1 MLSPILLVQDD
12 QRSYKKQLRDS
23 LIKLIDELAF
33 NKKTDNDDVRHEV
46 AMWVDNTYF
55 WENNASI
62 NRLVH
67 VDPKEFCDLIDAN
80 CIVRIVKRHGFNH
93 PFVVAWILDE
103 FAAYGVDLD
112 VSDSKCHL
120 MGHIMLHGDPALLD
134 CYLNEMG
141 VVPSRNGDEFFY
153 RCQKDTMTLLDY
165 FAVYEPWQVFLEW
178 LYRGRI
184 RACDMPKELIEF
196 VSYFYYVYMPHKIQE
211 LSGAKKQLQV
221 MYSEDVTND
230 RLLDLLKDALDDI
243 VTVERKMAR
252 ICDEYI
258 NSEAF
263 DDVVEAYLAS
273 DSSDECSDECSDE
286 ESDEEES
293 DLDSIECSSEC
304 RDEESDLESVECS
317 DEESDEEESD
327 LNSIECSSECRDE
340 ESDLESVEC
349 SDEEFDEEESDLDS
363 IECSSECRDEESDLD
378 LLGDRLEEAR
388 QSNRTKQEPS
398 ARTNTTECSGDTSLK
413 GLNEIFD
420 TPNDTTKCS
429 GDTSLKGLNE
439 IFDTPNDTTECY
451 DNKPLEGLSE
461 IFGPPNDTDL
471 FNFDP
476 IVESPSKDCLYCCPG
491 TMSSRDYAIITRIND
506 LHWQLDELASM
517 IADRP
522 EA

>member
-1 MLSPILLVQDD
+1 M
-12 QRSYKKQLRDS
+12 
-23 LIKLIDELAF
+23 KLIDELAF
-33 NKKTDNDDVRHEV
+33 DKKTDNADVRHEV
-46 AMWVDNTYF
+46 TMWFDNTYF

-62 NRLVH
+62 NKLVH
-67 VDPKEFCDLIDAN
+67 VDPEEFCALIDAK
-80 CIVRIVKRHGFNH
+80 CLVRIVKRHGFNH

-112 VSDSKCHL
+112 VSDSKRHL

-141 VVPSRNGDEFFY
+141 VVPSRSGDEFFY
-153 RCQKDTMTLLDY
+153 RCQKDTRTLLDY

-243 VTVERKMAR
+243 VSVECKMAR
-252 ICDEYI
+252 VYDEYI
-258 NSEAF
+258 NTEAF

-286 ESDEEES
+286 ESD
-293 DLDSIECSSEC
+293 LDSIECF
-304 RDEESDLESVECS
+304 DECS
-317 DEESDEEESD
+317 D
-327 LNSIECSSECRDE
+327 
-340 ESDLESVEC
+340 
-349 SDEEFDEEESDLDS
+349 EESDLDS

-378 LLGDRLEEAR
+378 SIECSSECRDEESDLDSIECSSECHDEESDLDSIECSSECHDEESDLDTIECSSECRDEESDLDTIECSSECHDEESDLDSIECSSECRDEESDLG
-388 QSNRTKQEPS
+388 TI
-398 ARTNTTECSGDTSLK
+398 ECSGDTSLK

-429 GDTSLKGLNE
+429 GLV
-439 IFDTPNDTTECY
+439 NDI
-451 DNKPLEGLSE
+451 KGLSE

-476 IVESPSKDCLYCCPG
+476 IVESPNKDCLYCCPG

-517 IADRP
+517 IANRP